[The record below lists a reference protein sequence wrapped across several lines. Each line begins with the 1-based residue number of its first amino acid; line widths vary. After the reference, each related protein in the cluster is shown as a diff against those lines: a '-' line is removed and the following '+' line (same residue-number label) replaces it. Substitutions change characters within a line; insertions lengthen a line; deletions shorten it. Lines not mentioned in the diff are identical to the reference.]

1 MDKTV
6 EHNITDFV
14 NELKFFNRNDVLVN
28 IHQSY
33 KIDIL
38 QEEKS
43 ITLTDDAELSKIFK
57 TSRQQFK
64 ESGAHV
70 FCVSSGIL
78 VWEWKGRTCESPILL
93 CSAQIKFDKIRR
105 EYKIAFDKNEAFIN
119 PFLAVEFQNTFDFNW
134 PKMNFIPADWHSIE
148 NDLKAVGFDIAIKH
162 ELHLGNFHHHRFS
175 ILRDVEFLEKCND
188 FSKPLNELL
197 LIQNKSKVENSALTQ
212 QLLFPSDN
220 DQLEVFNESKDKNLV
235 VQGPP
240 GTGKSQVL
248 TNFLGKTLLDQCP
261 TLVVSEKRVAL
272 EVLQK
277 KLKSLGL
284 DKFCFLPNDNR
295 NSHSL
300 LLQLKQTWLFL
311 ESCEIKSPF
320 QLNLSKQKMDA
331 LQFKLDLLSKK
342 DVVGGIGYSVFQ
354 DLSSQCD
361 FQNVSYNSHS
371 ATISNFLKF
380 KEELSTIYSSK
391 LNEFLK
397 YLPFRLLS
405 EEIIS
410 AFDQNLKSI
419 EKKYKALSK
428 SFILSSKTDLLI
440 LMKKASFAQVI
451 SNEHQK
457 AYFPILNPNSS
468 EKKKFNRLSKKY
480 YSLRKQLENLSGEK
494 NNWKIQPTKT
504 EAETLLKA
512 SSDSSF
518 FKKIR
523 LSRRMKT
530 LLESS
535 FIPAKSAL
543 ENWLNYLAIKD
554 EFENTESQ
562 LHDIGVSHENEIDWI
577 KSVSQKITGGDW
589 EEYSLS
595 NSKENKKLADAN
607 AEINSFYQ
615 DIKMQLNLT
624 DEDSFETLFALSGL
638 HFSTVISK
646 RETLRLLP
654 ESLYLQL
661 GRNNSLDN
669 LEKEILKSSWVN
681 FVGQFPAFE
690 NFNWSNLPDDLNEV
704 IQLQNQE
711 YQDFS
716 TEILLNIKANFDALF
731 ALLNT
736 SSRKL
741 TETEKI
747 KKAQLKK
754 GRSLLIKE
762 FAKTRSHPTIRE
774 LLSSDAS
781 EWIKT
786 LLPVW
791 MANPSQVADFFPLE
805 KEQFEYVL
813 FDEATQIPLV
823 NSLGALYRGKR
834 VIVVGDEQQ
843 MTPTNFFKSGESEPI
858 DLLHQARFTWEK
870 VMLKHHYRSQN
881 PELIAF
887 SNRHFYNNELI
898 AYPSANSS
906 ENSLQ
911 LNFVK
916 NGHFID
922 RENVPEA
929 KQVALSLEPLLS
941 QKDSLGIVAFSETQL
956 ACIYKQLPPKS
967 QQILDE
973 RIELNTCFF
982 RALEHIQG
990 DECDHLIIS
999 LGYGPNE
1006 NGKLLLNFG
1015 PLNRKS
1021 GRRRLNVLFSRAKKK
1036 IDFYS
1041 SIHSSDLVLSSND
1054 SLNLL
1059 RQFLQGAENKTKG
1072 EELDF
1077 PYNLNVGVSKSK
1089 TKEIQVAK
1097 IEHLVESISDANELV
1112 TLHRVLSER
1121 NWEIHYS

>member
-6 EHNITDFV
+6 EHSITDFA

-28 IHQSY
+28 MHQSY
-33 KIDIL
+33 KIALL
-38 QEEKS
+38 QEQNP
-43 ITLTDDAELSKIFK
+43 ITLNDDVELSKIFK
-57 TSRQQFK
+57 TYRQHFK

-70 FCVSSGIL
+70 FCISSGIL
-78 VWEWKGRTCESPILL
+78 VWEWKGKTCESPILL
-93 CSAQIKFDKIRR
+93 CSAEIKFDKVRR
-105 EYKIAFDKNEAFIN
+105 EYTIYFDETEAFLN
-119 PFLAVEFQNTFDFNW
+119 PFLTVEFQNTFDFNW
-134 PKMNFIPADWHSIE
+134 PKMNFQPADWQTIE
-148 NDLKAVGFDIAIKH
+148 NNMKAIGFSISIKN

-175 ILRDVEFLEKCND
+175 ILRDIEFLEKCSE

-197 LIQNKSKVENSALTQ
+197 LIQNESKVEKHNLTH

-220 DQLEVFNESKDKNLV
+220 NQLQVFKEIIDNNLV

-248 TNFLGKTLLDQCP
+248 TNFLGKTMLHQHP

-272 EVLQK
+272 EVLRK

-284 DKFCFLPNDNR
+284 DKFCFLPEDSR
-295 NSHSL
+295 NSHAL

-311 ESCEIKSPF
+311 ESCEVKSPF
-320 QLNLSKQKMDA
+320 QLNLSKQKIDA

-342 DVVGGIGYSVFQ
+342 DIVGGISYPTFRNLMSQ
-354 DLSSQCD
+354 YDLR
-361 FQNVSYNSHS
+361 NVSYNSRS
-371 ATISNFLKF
+371 ATISNFIKY
-380 KEELSTIYSSK
+380 KEELSILYSSN
-391 LNEFLK
+391 LTDLLAH
-397 YLPFRLLS
+397 LPFRLLS
-405 EEIIS
+405 EELIT
-410 AFDQNLKSI
+410 AFDITVQSL
-419 EKKYKALSK
+419 EKKHKTLSK
-428 SFILSSKTDLLI
+428 NFILHSKTDLLI
-440 LMKKASFAQVI
+440 LMKKASFAQLI

-457 AYFPILNPNSS
+457 AYFPILVPHSQ

-480 YSLRKQLENLSGEK
+480 SSLRKQLENLSIEK
-494 NNWKIQPTKT
+494 NNWKIQPTKA

-512 SSDSSF
+512 SFDFSF
-518 FKKIR
+518 FNKIR

-530 LLESS
+530 LLEST
-535 FIPAKSAL
+535 FIPAKLAL
-543 ENWLNYLAIKD
+543 ENWLNYLSIK
-554 EFENTESQ
+554 EKFETIENQ
-562 LHDIGVSHENEIDWI
+562 LLAIGVSNDNEIDWI
-577 KSVSQKITGGDW
+577 KNVLQRFTEGEW

-595 NSKENKKLADAN
+595 NSEENKKFADAN

-615 DIKMQLNLT
+615 DIKIQLILK
-624 DEDSFETLFALSGL
+624 DEDSFETLFSLYRL
-638 HFSTVISK
+638 HFSTVVSK
-646 RETLRLLP
+646 REILRLLP

-661 GRNNSLDN
+661 GQNNSLEC
-669 LEKEILKSSWVN
+669 LEKEILKSSWIN

-690 NFNWSNLPDDLNEV
+690 NFNWSKLQDDLNEI
-704 IQLQNQE
+704 IQLQDNE
-711 YQDFS
+711 SQDFS
-716 TEILLNIKANFDALF
+716 TEILLSLKANFDSLF
-731 ALLNT
+731 VLLDT

-741 TETEKI
+741 SETEKI

-762 FAKTRSHPTIRE
+762 FSKTRSHPTVRE
-774 LLSSDAS
+774 LLKSDAS
-781 EWIKT
+781 EWIRT

-791 MANPSQVADFFPLE
+791 MANPSQVADFFPTK

-823 NSLGALYRGKR
+823 NSLGALYRSKR
-834 VIVVGDEQQ
+834 VVVVGDEQQ
-843 MTPTNFFKSGESEPI
+843 MTPSAFFKSGESEPL

-870 VMLKHHYRSQN
+870 VMLKHHYRSEN

-887 SNRHFYNNELI
+887 SNRNFYNNELI
-898 AYPSANSS
+898 VYPSANSS
-906 ENSLQ
+906 KNSVQ
-911 LNFVK
+911 LRFVE
-916 NGHFID
+916 GAQFID

-929 KQVALSLEPLLS
+929 KQVALSLERLLN
-941 QKDSLGIVAFSETQL
+941 QKDSLGIVAFSEIQL
-956 ACIYKQLPPKS
+956 TCIYRQLSPKS
-967 QQILDE
+967 QHILDE
-973 RIELNTCFF
+973 RIEQNTCFF
-982 RALEHIQG
+982 RALENIQG

-1041 SIHSSDLVLSSND
+1041 SIHSSELVLSSND

-1059 RQFLQGAENKTKG
+1059 RQFLQNFENQTK
-1072 EELDF
+1072 EQEFAF
-1077 PYNLNVGVSKSK
+1077 PYNLNVHVSQSK
-1089 TKEIQVAK
+1089 TKEMQVAK
-1097 IEHLVESISDANELV
+1097 IEHLIESISDANELV
-1112 TLHRVLSER
+1112 TLHRVLSNR